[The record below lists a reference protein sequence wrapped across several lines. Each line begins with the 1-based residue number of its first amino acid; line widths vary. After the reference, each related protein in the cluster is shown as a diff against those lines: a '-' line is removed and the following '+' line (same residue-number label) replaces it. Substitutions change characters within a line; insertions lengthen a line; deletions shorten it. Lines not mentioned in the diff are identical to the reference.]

1 MKARMVYLAAAV
13 VVIVLGLGSRKF
25 PDSLPEFIS
34 SNAGDALWAIM
45 IYLGVRAIGINKSRG
60 FAAGV
65 SLIFCFAIEFSQLYQ
80 ADWINSIRSTLL
92 GALVLGKGF
101 LFVDLVRYTVGIMI
115 AFVVDRSIH
124 RGVR

>member
-1 MKARMVYLAAAV
+1 MVYLAAAV